1 MVTFLAFAVPLGNGS
16 HLTRGVALADK
27 NKLCTEGKEGNLE
40 GEIPPTVKRNGG
52 HGVFRPPRAGGVVHL
67 IILV

>member
-1 MVTFLAFAVPLGNGS
+1 MVTFLAFAVPRGNGS
-16 HLTRGVALADK
+16 VGLADK